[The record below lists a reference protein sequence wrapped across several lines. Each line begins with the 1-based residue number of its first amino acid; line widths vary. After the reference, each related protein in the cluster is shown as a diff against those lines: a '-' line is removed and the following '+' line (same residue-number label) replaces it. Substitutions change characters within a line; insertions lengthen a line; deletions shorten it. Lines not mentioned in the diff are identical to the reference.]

1 MDNMNYC
8 LSKFLLSIF
17 LSAFTRYVCRHAN
30 KEHVF
35 LSQTRFRQS
44 DVWIRP
50 ERLNLD
56 SHYQLCPVYTGPP
69 CYVPWVIVFRSAQRC
84 TQKSTFF
91 CSFPSLSTLPYFAL
105 RKHWPQS
112 PGRRVCV
119 CGGAWFWQHAQCLPI
134 HQHSNL
140 SETERQ
146 LILIQQLMRGSCSC
160 QYHLKNK

>member
-30 KEHVF
+30 KEHVL

-119 CGGAWFWQHAQCLPI
+119 CGGGHGFGNMPSAFPFTNTVIFQRLKG
-134 HQHSNL
+134 SLYL
-140 SETERQ
+140 SSSLCVEAVPVSTT
-146 LILIQQLMRGSCSC
+146 
-160 QYHLKNK
+160 